1 MSVMAW
7 WRQVQLSPS
16 RRTRV
21 QSRLER
27 GESVVLEHVQ
37 EGLHGVS
44 ALITVEE
51 PIQSGSIRRTVLP
64 ALSRPRKRSLAP
76 DGSQHGPHL
85 ARSRSR
91 FWLLSARIEDRG
103 SLLFMSPIDCQRGSK
118 RVPGVS
124 ERQNH
129 SPSWAR
135 TSQNQFCRGVSD
147 IHHTLRWRVAKRVR
161 R

>member
-1 MSVMAW
+1 MSVMVW

-85 ARSRSR
+85 AHSRSR

-103 SLLFMSPIDCQRGSK
+103 SLLFMSPIDCQQHSR
-118 RVPGVS
+118 RDAC
-124 ERQNH
+124 QNH